1 MALSKEE
8 SLRRRKRRQMIKDI
22 RSIILFVLLAAAFF
36 FRLNDAV
43 LHIEN
48 VPSSYDVLR
57 FFGGGAKPYV
67 RLAENEISVSF
78 IDVGQGD
85 CELIMTG
92 NYNILID
99 SGDVMTVDKTIGF
112 LRSSGVKRLD
122 IVIVT
127 HPHDDHFGGMSEI
140 LKSFPV
146 GTVIMPETD
155 TRGSSYEKLVSAVRD
170 CNITLRYAAPGER
183 FVLGDNTFLDILA
196 PLHDDYD
203 EENNFSVVTRLIHGE
218 TSFLFTGD
226 LEKLGELDLI
236 DADVYL
242 DSDVLK
248 VGHHGSAG
256 SSCAE
261 FLERVTPSIAVFEA
275 GEINYYGH
283 PRSEVF
289 DRLAAVGCEDTYSTA
304 NNGNVVIVSDGAE
317 LCVETERE
325 AAYMLIQ

>member
-8 SLRRRKRRQMIKDI
+8 SLRRRKRKQMIKDI
-22 RSIILFVLLAAAFF
+22 RSIILFVLLAVAFF
-36 FRLNDAV
+36 FRLNDAF
-43 LHIEN
+43 LHIGG

-57 FFGGGAKPYV
+57 FFGGGAKPFV
-67 RLAENEISVSF
+67 RLADNEVSVSF

-92 NYNILID
+92 DYNILID
-99 SGDVMTVDKTIGF
+99 SGDVMTADKTVGF
-112 LRSSGVKRLD
+112 LRASGVRQLD

-140 LKSFPV
+140 LRSFPV
-146 GTVIMPETD
+146 GAVIMPETD
-155 TRGSSYEKLVSAVRD
+155 TRGSSYEKLMSAVSER
-170 CNITLRYAAPGER
+170 NIALRYAAPGER
-183 FVLGDNTFLDILA
+183 YVLGENTFLDILA
-196 PLHDDYD
+196 PLYDDYE
-203 EENNFSVVTRLIHGE
+203 EENNFSAVTRLTHGE

-289 DRLAAVGCEDTYSTA
+289 DRLAAVGCKDMYSTA
-304 NNGNVVIVSDGAE
+304 NNGNIVIVSDGAK
-317 LCVETERE
+317 LRVETERE
-325 AAYMLIQ
+325 TAYTLTQ

>member
-8 SLRRRKRRQMIKDI
+8 SRIKRERKQKINDI
-22 RSIILFVLLAAAFF
+22 RSIVLFVLLTAAFF
-36 FRLNDAV
+36 FRVNDAL
-43 LHIEN
+43 LHIDG

-57 FFGGGAKPYV
+57 FFGGGAKPFV
-67 RLAENEISVSF
+67 QLAENEVSVSF

-85 CELIMTG
+85 CELITAG
-92 NYNILID
+92 VRNILID
-99 SGDVMTVDKTIGF
+99 SGDIMCVDRTIGF
-112 LRSSGVKRLD
+112 LRSNGVKRLD

-146 GTVIMPETD
+146 GQVIMPKTEV
-155 TRGSSYEKLVSAVRD
+155 RGSSFGKMMSVLEER
-170 CNITLRYAAPGER
+170 NIPLQNAEPGKRFILGER
-183 FVLGDNTFLDILA
+183 TFLDILA
-196 PLHDDYD
+196 PLYDDYT

-226 LEKLGELDLI
+226 LERMGELDLV
-236 DADVYL
+236 DKDVFL

-261 FLERVTPSIAVFEA
+261 FLERVTPKIAVFEL
-275 GEINYYGH
+275 GGINYYGH
-283 PRSEVF
+283 PRSEVL
-289 DRLAAVGCEDTYSTA
+289 DRLAAVGCRDTYSTA
-304 NNGNVVIVSDGAE
+304 NNGNIVIVSDGAE
-317 LCVETERE
+317 LRVENEKGS
-325 AAYMLIQ
+325 AYALIQ

>member
-22 RSIILFVLLAAAFF
+22 RSIILFALLAAAFF

-183 FVLGDNTFLDILA
+183 FALGDNTFMDILA
-196 PLHDDYD
+196 PLYDDYE

-226 LEKLGELDLI
+226 LEKLSELDLI

-261 FLERVTPSIAVFEA
+261 FLERVTPSIAVLEA

-317 LCVETERE
+317 LRVETERE
-325 AAYMLIQ
+325 AAYTLIQ

>member
-22 RSIILFVLLAAAFF
+22 RSTILFVLLAAAFF

-183 FVLGDNTFLDILA
+183 FVLGENIFLDILA

-304 NNGNVVIVSDGAE
+304 NNGNVVIVSDGVE
-317 LCVETERE
+317 LRVETERE
-325 AAYMLIQ
+325 AAYTLIQ